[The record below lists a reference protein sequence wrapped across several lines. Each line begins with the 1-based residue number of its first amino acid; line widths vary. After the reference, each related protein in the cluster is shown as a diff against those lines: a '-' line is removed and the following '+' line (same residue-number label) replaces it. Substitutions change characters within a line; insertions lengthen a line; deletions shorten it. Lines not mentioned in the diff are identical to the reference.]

1 MNWETFQEG
10 LFVSGVGMGVVFVV
24 LIVLQVTVVILGRF
38 DRMTEAAPSDE
49 PAASKPA
56 PSTESPA
63 TSTAS
68 TGISPGVIAAIGA
81 ALALAEEELS
91 PAVSPAHV
99 SARTAGVQPSNS
111 WVQSGRSRQ
120 MSSRA
125 PGAVERRSL

>member
-49 PAASKPA
+49 PAASEPA
-56 PSTESPA
+56 PSAGSPA
-63 TSTAS
+63 TSQAS
-68 TGISPGVIAAIGA
+68 TDVSPGVIAAIGA

-91 PAVSPAHV
+91 PAVSSAHA
-99 SARTAGVQPSNS
+99 SARTVVVHPGNS
-111 WVQSGRSRQ
+111 WVQSGRARQ
-120 MSSRA
+120 MSSHS